1 MPITVFDFGAGQSER
16 LLPHKPAWERFAGL
30 KGCRC
35 HFGDRTAPVY
45 FRFAVEGAGGRSRPS
60 LGAGFVGMTVSG
72 RVYHVASMSLTAM
85 DITAVQSQHIARSGA
100 CGVKWPITLAP
111 LP

>member
-1 MPITVFDFGAGQSER
+1 
-16 LLPHKPAWERFAGL
+16 
-30 KGCRC
+30 
-35 HFGDRTAPVY
+35 
-45 FRFAVEGAGGRSRPS
+45 
-60 LGAGFVGMTVSG
+60 MTVSG